1 MSDET
6 PKEPTTEPA
15 PATPQGPATPVPA
28 TPEVPAPAAVTPPP
42 AIDAGTSPAMPA
54 SPAAMATTAPA
65 SAKKGKR
72 TLALVVAGLVVI
84 AAGGAAFAF
93 MQLRGSSDA
102 LMHQVP
108 ASADIVATVYLDP
121 AASQKVNLF
130 RMTDQFPVLGS
141 ESDLTQRLNTIL
153 DGEPLAS
160 LGLNHNDV
168 QWLGSQAAVVVDFPG
183 AATPNI
189 EVLINV
195 DDVGAAKATLDKV
208 RSNPLLG
215 GGWKDTTYKGVTVST
230 GSTGVGAYA
239 FVGDTLVISSTS
251 AGVDS
256 IIDTD
261 QGGASLAD
269 SADFTATSD
278 GLPEG
283 RLAFVYV
290 NVKAL
295 LPLATSLGFP
305 TIPGVSP
312 NGVNL
317 AALQAIRGFGM
328 TISAEPNGLAMD
340 FNESFDPTKLSDSQ
354 KTILTGASHDNPL
367 TSYVPSNAI
376 GLVQLE
382 HMDAIASAAITQL
395 ETTDPSMSDKLVGA
409 GVTGPDGLLSALT
422 GDMTLEIAP
431 GTPGLPVSGAL
442 ILGINDPSKFAA
454 AINKL
459 KDQLLVITECSS
471 SASASVNYPGSI
483 GVTTSTS
490 SKCRTIPAPKWQTQD
505 YKGTTIYFVTDS
517 SGGGPS
523 VAYATVDG
531 AGFIGI
537 GPDSIKAL
545 IDAKAGQN
553 ITSNTNF
560 TTAQA
565 VVPSQAQFF
574 YLDVQGALEA
584 AAASAPDATLSQ
596 AITNLKPI
604 TAVAIGS
611 ETGADHTHS
620 RFMILIP

>member
-6 PKEPTTEPA
+6 PQEPTTEPA
-15 PATPQGPATPVPA
+15 PATPQGPATPAPATPAPA
-28 TPEVPAPAAVTPPP
+28 TPEVPATPAPATPPP
-42 AIDAGTSPAMPA
+42 AMDAGTSPAMPA
-54 SPAAMATTAPA
+54 SPAAEMGTTEPA

-93 MQLRGSSDA
+93 MQLRGSSDS

-141 ESDLTQRLNTIL
+141 ESDLTQRLNTLL
-153 DGEPLAS
+153 DQAGVS
-160 LGLNHNDV
+160 VGLNHNDF

-261 QGGASLAD
+261 QGAASLAD

-278 GLPEG
+278 GLPDG

-354 KTILTGASHDNPL
+354 KAILTGASHDNPL

-382 HMDAIASAAITQL
+382 HLDSIANAAITQL
-395 ETTDPSMSDKLVGA
+395 ETTVPGLSDRLVGA
-409 GVTGPDGLLSALT
+409 GIEARGRRCLRRHLSEDLRRGRLCVLPEGSAGLLLFHRLHAAGSAVQ
-422 GDMTLEIAP
+422 IRAVQP
-431 GTPGLPVSGAL
+431 
-442 ILGINDPSKFAA
+442 
-454 AINKL
+454 
-459 KDQLLVITECSS
+459 Q
-471 SASASVNYPGSI
+471 
-483 GVTTSTS
+483 
-490 SKCRTIPAPKWQTQD
+490 PA
-505 YKGTTIYFVTDS
+505 F
-517 SGGGPS
+517 
-523 VAYATVDG
+523 
-531 AGFIGI
+531 
-537 GPDSIKAL
+537 L
-545 IDAKAGQN
+545 
-553 ITSNTNF
+553 
-560 TTAQA
+560 
-565 VVPSQAQFF
+565 
-574 YLDVQGALEA
+574 
-584 AAASAPDATLSQ
+584 
-596 AITNLKPI
+596 
-604 TAVAIGS
+604 
-611 ETGADHTHS
+611 
-620 RFMILIP
+620 RR

>member
-6 PKEPTTEPA
+6 PQEPTNE
-15 PATPQGPATPVPA
+15 PVPA
-28 TPEVPAPAAVTPPP
+28 PPEVPTTPEVPATPL
-42 AIDAGTSPAMPA
+42 PA
-54 SPAAMATTAPA
+54 SPAADMGSAEPA

-72 TLALVVAGLVVI
+72 TLALVVAVLVVI

-93 MQLRGSSDA
+93 MQLRGSSDT

-108 ASADIVATVYLDP
+108 ASADMVATVYLDP

-141 ESDLTQRLNTIL
+141 ESDLTQRLNTL
-153 DGEPLAS
+153 FDQAGVS
-160 LGLNHNDV
+160 MGLNHNDF

-195 DDVGAAKATLDKV
+195 DDVDAAKATLDKV

-215 GGWKDTTYKGVTVST
+215 GGWQDTTYKGVTVST
-230 GSTGVGAYA
+230 GATGVGAYA
-239 FVGDTLVISSTS
+239 FVGDTLVLSSTTT
-251 AGVDS
+251 GVDS

-261 QGGASLAD
+261 QGAASLAD
-269 SADFTATSD
+269 SAGFIATSD
-278 GLPEG
+278 GLPEA

-295 LPLATSLGFP
+295 LPLATSLGV
-305 TIPGVSP
+305 PGVQT
-312 NGVNL
+312 GVVPSSLNL
-317 AALQAIRGFGM
+317 AALQAIQGLGM
-328 TISAEPNGLAMD
+328 TISAESDGLAMD
-340 FNESFDPTKLSDSQ
+340 FNESFDPAKLSQTQ
-354 KTILTGASHDNPL
+354 KAVLTGSSHDNAL
-367 TSYVPSNAI
+367 TEYVPADAI
-376 GLVQLE
+376 GLMQLE
-382 HMDAIASAAITQL
+382 HMDAIANAAITQL
-395 ETTDPSMSDKLVGA
+395 ETTDPSMSDNLVGA

-431 GTPGLPVSGAL
+431 GTSGLPVSGAL
-442 ILGINDPSKFAA
+442 ILGINDPAKFTA

-459 KDQLLVITECSS
+459 KDQVLVSTECSS
-471 SASASVNYPGSI
+471 SASASVNSGGAA

-490 SKCRTIPAPKWQTQD
+490 SKCKTIPAPEWQTQD

-517 SGGGPS
+517 SGAS
-523 VAYATVDG
+523 ASIAYATVDG

-553 ITSNTNF
+553 ITSNTSF
-560 TTAQA
+560 TTAQGA
-565 VVPSQAQFF
+565 VPSQAQFF
-574 YLDVQGALEA
+574 YVDVQGALEA
-584 AAASAPDATLSQ
+584 AAANAPDATLSQ

-611 ETGADHTHS
+611 ETGTDHAHS
-620 RFMILIP
+620 RFMIFIP